1 MSAFKNTEETM
12 HTERMPAPLESNFL
26 VPNASFI
33 VLAVLALIVVG
44 LLVGGLVWLLAS
56 RRSATVDR

>member
-1 MSAFKNTEETM
+1 M
-12 HTERMPAPLESNFL
+12 HTERMRAPLESNFL

-33 VLAVLALIVVG
+33 VLTVLAVLVVG

-56 RRSATVDR
+56 RRTAPLDR